1 MHFPGGLVLTLY
13 LTGPFRANA
22 TTGFAPDNLSGRAQA
37 MLAYLACQPGMR
49 AERGLLADILWADR
63 AGEQARASLRQ
74 ELAVLRKALPDGVLD
89 ANRQMAWLD
98 PALPKV
104 DTSGSG
110 DWLREMRQTD
120 RPSLAVLPFDEIG
133 AASTDMFA
141 DGVVEEITGALSRV
155 RDFHVIARQS
165 AFALQDMRITIPEIA
180 AKLGVQYL
188 VEGTVRR
195 SGDKVRITAQLVHG
209 ADGRTLWSERFDDR
223 LDDLFDLQD
232 RVAAKI
238 PGQIS
243 PNLREAEI
251 RRATAIPPDQQTAY
265 SLSLTRDMSGL
276 CNIRSVRFQSP
287 RKEDDMIRIALLQ
300 PLRRMKF

>member
-1 MHFPGGLVLTLY
+1 MGHRLMHFPGGLVLTLY

-74 ELAVLRKALPDGVLD
+74 ELAVLRKVLPDGVLD

-120 RPSLAVLPFDEIG
+120 RPMTTAPFKIEQHDRPSLAVLPFDEIG
-133 AASTDMFA
+133 AAKS
-141 DGVVEEITGALSRV
+141 GVK
-155 RDFHVIARQS
+155 
-165 AFALQDMRITIPEIA
+165 A
-180 AKLGVQYL
+180 A
-188 VEGTVRR
+188 T
-195 SGDKVRITAQLVHG
+195 
-209 ADGRTLWSERFDDR
+209 
-223 LDDLFDLQD
+223 
-232 RVAAKI
+232 
-238 PGQIS
+238 
-243 PNLREAEI
+243 
-251 RRATAIPPDQQTAY
+251 
-265 SLSLTRDMSGL
+265 SGL
-276 CNIRSVRFQSP
+276 IPTFGTHDFEQ
-287 RKEDDMIRIALLQ
+287 Q
-300 PLRRMKF
+300 

>member
-155 RDFHVIARQS
+155 HEFDVIARQS
-165 AFALQDMRITIPEIA
+165 AFALQGEALDVPQA
-180 AKLGVQYL
+180 AARLGAQYI

-195 SGDKVRITAQLVHG
+195 AGDRVLIAAQLVNG
-209 ADGRTLWSERFDDR
+209 ADGHTLWSERFDDR

-232 RVAAKI
+232 RIASQVA
-238 PGQIS
+238 GQIS
-243 PNLREAEI
+243 PSLRNAEI
-251 RRATAIPPDQQTAY
+251 ARATGRAPQNRSAYDLLLTAY
-265 SLSLTRDMSGL
+265 PY
-276 CNIRSVRFQSP
+276 F
-287 RKEDDMIRIALLQ
+287 
-300 PLRRMKF
+300 

>member
-74 ELAVLRKALPDGVLD
+74 ELAVLRKVLPDGVLD

-110 DWLREMRQTD
+110 DWLREMRQTDRPMTTAPFKIEQHD

-243 PNLREAEI
+243 PSLREAEI

-276 CNIRSVRFQSP
+276 CN
-287 RKEDDMIRIALLQ
+287 
-300 PLRRMKF
+300 

>member
-1 MHFPGGLVLTLY
+1 MGHRLMHFPGGLVLTLY

-155 RDFHVIARQS
+155 HEFDVIARQS
-165 AFALQDMRITIPEIA
+165 AFALQGEALDVPQA
-180 AKLGVQYL
+180 AARLGAQYI

-195 SGDKVRITAQLVHG
+195 AGDRVRIAAQLVNG
-209 ADGRTLWSERFDDR
+209 ADGHTLWSERFDDR

-232 RVAAKI
+232 RIASQVA
-238 PGQIS
+238 GQIS
-243 PNLREAEI
+243 PSLRNAEI
-251 RRATAIPPDQQTAY
+251 ARATGRAPQNRSAYDLLLTAY
-265 SLSLTRDMSGL
+265 PY
-276 CNIRSVRFQSP
+276 F
-287 RKEDDMIRIALLQ
+287 
-300 PLRRMKF
+300 